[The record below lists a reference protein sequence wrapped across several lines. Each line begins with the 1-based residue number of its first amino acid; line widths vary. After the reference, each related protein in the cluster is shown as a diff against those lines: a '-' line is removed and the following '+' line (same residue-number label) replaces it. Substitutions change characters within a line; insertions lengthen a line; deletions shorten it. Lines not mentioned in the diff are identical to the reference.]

1 VNADQP
7 YLDQSDEDESLY
19 DLAPEWLMCLE
30 AVAKLEL
37 TFEDAIRH
45 LEADGSGEYSRAVRE
60 LRLFAANTRNEQDRM
75 ALSRGFLPLTA
86 QEIAAL
92 REDQPF

>member
-1 VNADQP
+1 MNADKP

-19 DLAPEWLMCLE
+19 DLAPGWLMCLE
-30 AVAKLEL
+30 GVARLEL

-75 ALSRGFLPLTA
+75 ALNSGFLPLTA
-86 QEIAAL
+86 QQIAAAVGDL
-92 REDQPF
+92 PV